1 MNRPRV
7 ETSSRSRFQINF
19 TMIIVL
25 LGICVMS
32 LLAILSF
39 VCEFFLQ
46 NPERDANFAI
56 ANLWIFLLSFILLDE
71 KFDKLR
77 LLWRKL

>member
-19 TMIIVL
+19 TIIIVL

-32 LLAILSF
+32 LLAMLSF
-39 VCEFFLQ
+39 VSEFFLQ

-56 ANLWIFLLSFILLDE
+56 ANIWIFLLSFILLDE
-71 KFDKLR
+71 KVEKLC